1 MGRRLPARDN
11 DVWFECS
18 NSLLLHFNPNRYI
31 KAYSCARWLVCKKL
45 QLEARGRD
53 KQARDAVGAEG
64 AVYRCVGIYVYEV
77 TAWCRC
83 NGLLMDPAGNPA
95 TYLHRMHI
103 YTDIQDGQPYAPL
116 PPADLPT
123 PSPSQLAP
131 AGLQAPT
138 DIHYV
143 PFELGGPCTKG
154 GRQRATKREKETDA
168 NFGFNQLGVAPQP
181 GQCNSQ
187 LHAGAHRVL
196 PAEESSEES
205 SMAQFAL
212 AEESSEESSMARRAL
227 AEESS
232 EEFSMAQFALAEES
246 SEESSMARR
255 ALAEES
261 SEESSMAQFALAE
274 ESSEESSMARRALA
288 EESSEESSMA
298 QFALAEESSEESS
311 MARRALAEESS
322 EESSMAQFALAE
334 ESSEESSMARRA
346 LAEESSEESSM
357 AQFALAEESSE
368 ESSMARRALAEESS
382 EESSMAQ
389 FALAEESSEESS
401 MAQLALAEDVITSDC
416 EVEEE
421 DCEIEEED
429 CGDDMPIGQFN
440 LLPPIDIETA
450 RLAAARINEEAP
462 SKETPPI
469 APVATAT
476 VPVPSVVT
484 ATMPVP
490 ASNVAPVPTRRSGRL
505 SGKAAG
511 NRAFIKAP
519 KFADLATRSKAAAST
534 QAKDKSQL
542 KTSYQMF
549 EDVPDNGTYA
559 GQ

>member
-1 MGRRLPARDN
+1 QVVGSQARRSKCGRCGVKGRRLPARDN

-31 KAYSCARWLVCKKL
+31 KAYRCACWLVCKKL

-53 KQARDAVGAEG
+53 KQARDGVGAEG

-95 TYLHRMHI
+95 
-103 YTDIQDGQPYAPL
+103 
-116 PPADLPT
+116 
-123 PSPSQLAP
+123 
-131 AGLQAPT
+131 PT

-143 PFELGGPCTKG
+143 PFKLGGPCTKG

-168 NFGFNQLGVAPQP
+168 NFGFKGRGVNSHKQANNKKKRNRLLQATAAQGSHLQAQRLLTHCSAQPKKVRSPTCATPAHLASSRSSYQHKTMKFSMAVSLLFCLALLAAPGLIHGARKLGRQSEGPARSSYQVSRTILQLSG
-181 GQCNSQ
+181 
-187 LHAGAHRVL
+187 
-196 PAEESSEES
+196 EESSEES

-232 EEFSMAQFALAEES
+232 EESSMAQF
-246 SEESSMARR
+246 

-401 MAQLALAEDVITSDC
+401 KAQFALAEESS
-416 EVEEE
+416 EESSKAQFALA
-421 DCEIEEED
+421 EECD
-429 CGDDMPIGQFN
+429 GG
-440 LLPPIDIETA
+440 LLPVG
-450 RLAAARINEEAP
+450 LFWSCP
-462 SKETPPI
+462 S
-469 APVATAT
+469 
-476 VPVPSVVT
+476 
-484 ATMPVP
+484 
-490 ASNVAPVPTRRSGRL
+490 NSGL
-505 SGKAAG
+505 QYNS
-511 NRAFIKAP
+511 
-519 KFADLATRSKAAAST
+519 
-534 QAKDKSQL
+534 
-542 KTSYQMF
+542 
-549 EDVPDNGTYA
+549 
-559 GQ
+559 